1 MTSKLVVNTIE
12 ADTGISSVSF
22 ASSISL
28 SSNSVFHLGNAG
40 LNIGADTNI
49 NRPSAGVIGFNIN
62 GSEAARINANGFS
75 GDGSQLTGLPAGLG
89 TALST
94 VQTSPLNKLYYT
106 DRILSIGS
114 TVTVDHPASATG
126 AYTQYADILVEDNA
140 DLIVADGD
148 DLIPDILGLGGN
160 GTTGAGGAGRLLV
173 DNIVNRSGTGA
184 PTLPNG
190 AVVTGVVT
198 ATSFVG
204 SGANL
209 TGLTTPL
216 SFRNLIINGAM
227 MVAQRGTSST
237 TSDYA
242 TVDRFGWDAFAMGA
256 AATQSQSDVASGTTP
271 YSLGF
276 RKAFKLTL
284 GNNGS
289 PAASTRVGFFYKI
302 EAQDIANSGWNYTS
316 SSSYITF
323 SYWVK
328 SSVSQNFYNT
338 FKNDDG
344 SSQRYVTETGTLT
357 QDTWTKIT
365 KTIPGNSNLTF
376 NNDNGEGLEITWEL
390 FRGTDQTGTR
400 PLNAWA
406 ASDNNTRTPDQ
417 TSTWYSTNGATF
429 EITGVQLE
437 VASTSTAFEH
447 RGFSDELRRCQRYC
461 FRFGGGDTET
471 YTTLCM
477 GVQSHSTLC
486 KLYIQ
491 FPVTMRSKDIT
502 YTFSDLTV
510 DDDIAS
516 YSGGRI
522 QSVNSDN
529 SGKNSATLIFNTAS
543 MNNVNATRVLTDD
556 VGGYIQGECE
566 L

>member
-28 SSNSVFHLGNAG
+28 SSTSVFHISNAG
-40 LNIGADTNI
+40 INIGADTNI

-190 AVVTGVVT
+190 AVVTGVCT

-209 TGLTTPL
+209 TGISQHFKNFGKTTISSSL
-216 SFRNLIINGAM
+216 STVDIDFDHTNYNNFKLMIIGFNPSADCNMYCRFKING
-227 MVAQRGTSST
+227 S
-237 TSDYA
+237 YA
-242 TVDRFGWDAFAMGA
+242 T
-256 AATQSQSDVASGTTP
+256 
-271 YSLGF
+271 
-276 RKAFKLTL
+276 
-284 GNNGS
+284 NN
-289 PAASTRVGFFYKI
+289 A
-302 EAQDIANSGWNYTS
+302 YTS
-316 SSSYITF
+316 YNDKIHSGGVDEQIYGNQHQNYGYISNNVGGADGTYERWSAQMTF
-323 SYWVK
+323 NCKGQSMGMPFMEYHVFCK
-328 SSVSQNFYNT
+328 DAAGNHVMHRGVIAYQNFSNIEGIRIYP
-338 FKNDDG
+338 
-344 SSQRYVTETGTLT
+344 STGT
-357 QDTWTKIT
+357 I
-365 KTIPGNSNLTF
+365 
-376 NNDNGEGLEITWEL
+376 DNGTYEL
-390 FRGTDQTGTR
+390 
-400 PLNAWA
+400 
-406 ASDNNTRTPDQ
+406 
-417 TSTWYSTNGATF
+417 Y
-429 EITGVQLE
+429 
-437 VASTSTAFEH
+437 
-447 RGFSDELRRCQRYC
+447 GF
-461 FRFGGGDTET
+461 
-471 YTTLCM
+471 
-477 GVQSHSTLC
+477 
-486 KLYIQ
+486 
-491 FPVTMRSKDIT
+491 
-502 YTFSDLTV
+502 
-510 DDDIAS
+510 
-516 YSGGRI
+516 
-522 QSVNSDN
+522 
-529 SGKNSATLIFNTAS
+529 
-543 MNNVNATRVLTDD
+543 
-556 VGGYIQGECE
+556 
-566 L
+566 

>member
-28 SSNSVFHLGNAG
+28 SSTSVFHLGNAG

-62 GSEAARINANGFS
+62 GTEAARITANGFS

-190 AVVTGVVT
+190 AVVSGVVT

-209 TGLTTPL
+209 TGISAGVVKAAVRRYYGTAQTTGISNSGFTQINVAYVDIVPTSASNYIKL
-216 SFRNLIINGAM
+216 GGLFTWDGSDTEPTYSFRWKKVITG
-227 MVAQRGTSST
+227 GST
-237 TSDYA
+237 TSIDSGQGVGNRVGITYKVSGNGGLA
-242 TVDRFGWDAFAMGA
+242 CMNLDSIYDLA
-256 AATQSQSDVASGTTP
+256 GTT
-271 YSLGF
+271 
-276 RKAFKLTL
+276 
-284 GNNGS
+284 
-289 PAASTRVGFFYKI
+289 
-302 EAQDIANSGWNYTS
+302 S
-316 SSSYITF
+316 SIRYYLEVF
-323 SYWVK
+323 V
-328 SSVSQNFYNT
+328 
-338 FKNDDG
+338 DG
-344 SSQRYVTETGTLT
+344 SGQTLWVNRT
-357 QDTWTKIT
+357 HADLNDPRDERGASYFVAEEIN
-365 KTIPGNSNLTF
+365 NSIFTF
-376 NNDNGEGLEITWEL
+376 NN
-390 FRGTDQTGTR
+390 
-400 PLNAWA
+400 
-406 ASDNNTRTPDQ
+406 
-417 TSTWYSTNGATF
+417 
-429 EITGVQLE
+429 
-437 VASTSTAFEH
+437 
-447 RGFSDELRRCQRYC
+447 
-461 FRFGGGDTET
+461 
-471 YTTLCM
+471 
-477 GVQSHSTLC
+477 
-486 KLYIQ
+486 
-491 FPVTMRSKDIT
+491 
-502 YTFSDLTV
+502 
-510 DDDIAS
+510 
-516 YSGGRI
+516 
-522 QSVNSDN
+522 NS
-529 SGKNSATLIFNTAS
+529 
-543 MNNVNATRVLTDD
+543 
-556 VGGYIQGECE
+556 
-566 L
+566 